1 MVVESGRIA
10 HVNVAFK
17 KLVIGIATLVLL
29 CSLPLA
35 GCSSGTSDASSS
47 ASDAAVGLAQTTVT
61 VTDADGQVASYTV
74 ETAAEGATVLSVI
87 QATDADV
94 TVEDGQYGTY
104 ISAINGLAAEGS
116 SGWVYTVNGE
126 QVMESVDAC
135 PVADGDTVEFS
146 YITM

>member
-47 ASDAAVGLAQTTVT
+47 ASGTAVELAQTTVT

>member
-126 QVMESVDAC
+126 QVMESADAC

>member
-47 ASDAAVGLAQTTVT
+47 ASGAAVELAQTTVT
-61 VTDADGQVASYTV
+61 VTDADGQVARYTV

>member
-17 KLVIGIATLVLL
+17 KLVIGVATLVLL

-47 ASDAAVGLAQTTVT
+47 ASGAAVELAQTTVT
-61 VTDADGQVASYTV
+61 VTDADGQVANYTV

-94 TVEDGQYGTY
+94 TVENGQYGTY

>member
-47 ASDAAVGLAQTTVT
+47 ASGAAVELAQTTVT

-104 ISAINGLAAEGS
+104 VSAINGLAAEGS

>member
-47 ASDAAVGLAQTTVT
+47 ASGAAVELAQTTVT

-87 QATDADV
+87 QATDADL

>member
-47 ASDAAVGLAQTTVT
+47 ASGAAVELAQTTVT

-116 SGWVYTVNGE
+116 SGWVYTVNSE
-126 QVMESVDAC
+126 QVMDSVDAC
-135 PVADGDTVEFS
+135 PIADGDTVEFS

>member
-47 ASDAAVGLAQTTVT
+47 ASGAAVELAQTTVT

-146 YITM
+146 YITT

>member
-10 HVNVAFK
+10 HVNVTFK

-47 ASDAAVGLAQTTVT
+47 ASGAAVELAQTTVT

-135 PVADGDTVEFS
+135 PVAGGDTVEFA

>member
-17 KLVIGIATLVLL
+17 KLIIGIATLVLL

-47 ASDAAVGLAQTTVT
+47 ASGAAVELAQTTVT

-126 QVMESVDAC
+126 QVMDSVDAC
-135 PVADGDTVEFS
+135 PIADGDTVEFS

>member
-1 MVVESGRIA
+1 M
-10 HVNVAFK
+10 
-17 KLVIGIATLVLL
+17 
-29 CSLPLA
+29 
-35 GCSSGTSDASSS
+35 
-47 ASDAAVGLAQTTVT
+47 
-61 VTDADGQVASYTV
+61 
-74 ETAAEGATVLSVI
+74 LSVI

-126 QVMESVDAC
+126 QVMESADAC

>member
-17 KLVIGIATLVLL
+17 KLVLGIATLVLL

-47 ASDAAVGLAQTTVT
+47 ASGAAVELAQTTVT

>member
-47 ASDAAVGLAQTTVT
+47 ASGAAVELAQTTVT

-94 TVEDGQYGTY
+94 TVEDGQYGIY

>member
-47 ASDAAVGLAQTTVT
+47 ASGAAVELAQTTVT

-94 TVEDGQYGTY
+94 TDEDGQYGTY

>member
-47 ASDAAVGLAQTTVT
+47 ASGAAVELAQTTVT

-74 ETAAEGATVLSVI
+74 ETAAEGATVLSAI

>member
-17 KLVIGIATLVLL
+17 KLVIGVATLVLL

-35 GCSSGTSDASSS
+35 GCSSGTSGASSS
-47 ASDAAVGLAQTTVT
+47 ASGAAVELAQTTVT
-61 VTDADGQVASYTV
+61 VTDADGQVANYTV

-94 TVEDGQYGTY
+94 TVENGQYGTY
-104 ISAINGLAAEGS
+104 ISAINGLTAEGS

>member
-47 ASDAAVGLAQTTVT
+47 ASGAAVELAQTTVT

-74 ETAAEGATVLSVI
+74 ETAGEGATVLSVI

-126 QVMESVDAC
+126 QVMDSVDAC
-135 PVADGDTVEFS
+135 PIADGDTVEFS

>member
-17 KLVIGIATLVLL
+17 KLVIGIAPLVLL
-29 CSLPLA
+29 CSLPLT

-47 ASDAAVGLAQTTVT
+47 ASGAAVELAQTTVT

>member
-47 ASDAAVGLAQTTVT
+47 ASGAAVELAQTTVT
-61 VTDADGQVASYTV
+61 VTDADGQVANYTV

-94 TVEDGQYGTY
+94 TVENGQYGTY

>member
-47 ASDAAVGLAQTTVT
+47 ASGAAVELAQTTVT

-126 QVMESVDAC
+126 QVMDSVDAC

>member
-29 CSLPLA
+29 CSLPLT

-47 ASDAAVGLAQTTVT
+47 ASGAAVELAQTTVT
-61 VTDADGQVASYTV
+61 VTDVDGQVASYTV

>member
-47 ASDAAVGLAQTTVT
+47 ASGAAVELAQTMVT

-126 QVMESVDAC
+126 QVMDSVDAC
-135 PVADGDTVEFS
+135 PIADGDTVEFS

>member
-47 ASDAAVGLAQTTVT
+47 ASGAAVELAQATVT

>member
-47 ASDAAVGLAQTTVT
+47 ASGAAVELAQTTVT
-61 VTDADGQVASYTV
+61 VTDADDQVASYTV

>member
-29 CSLPLA
+29 CSLPLT

-47 ASDAAVGLAQTTVT
+47 ASGAAVELAQTTVT

-74 ETAAEGATVLSVI
+74 ETAAEG
-87 QATDADV
+87 DV

>member
-47 ASDAAVGLAQTTVT
+47 ASGAAVELAQTTVT
-61 VTDADGQVASYTV
+61 VTDADGQIASYTV

>member
-17 KLVIGIATLVLL
+17 KLVIGVATLVLL

-47 ASDAAVGLAQTTVT
+47 ASGAAVELAQTTVT
-61 VTDADGQVASYTV
+61 VTDADGQVANYTV

>member
-1 MVVESGRIA
+1 M
-10 HVNVAFK
+10 
-17 KLVIGIATLVLL
+17 
-29 CSLPLA
+29 PLA

-47 ASDAAVGLAQTTVT
+47 ASGAAVELAQTTVT

-126 QVMESVDAC
+126 QAMESVDAC

>member
-35 GCSSGTSDASSS
+35 GCSPGTSDASSS
-47 ASDAAVGLAQTTVT
+47 ASGAAVELAQTTVT

>member
-47 ASDAAVGLAQTTVT
+47 ASGAAVELAQTTVT
-61 VTDADGQVASYTV
+61 VTDADGQVANYTV

>member
-47 ASDAAVGLAQTTVT
+47 ASGAAVELAQTTVT

-116 SGWVYTVNGE
+116 SGWIYTVNGE

>member
-29 CSLPLA
+29 CSLPLT
-35 GCSSGTSDASSS
+35 GCSSG
-47 ASDAAVGLAQTTVT
+47 
-61 VTDADGQVASYTV
+61 
-74 ETAAEGATVLSVI
+74 
-87 QATDADV
+87 ATDADV

>member
-10 HVNVAFK
+10 HVNVTFK

-35 GCSSGTSDASSS
+35 GCSSGTSDVSSS
-47 ASDAAVGLAQTTVT
+47 ASGAAVELAQTTVT

>member
-47 ASDAAVGLAQTTVT
+47 ASGAAVELAQTTVT

-94 TVEDGQYGTY
+94 TVEDGQYGIY
-104 ISAINGLAAEGS
+104 ISAINGLAAEGN

>member
-17 KLVIGIATLVLL
+17 KLVIGVATLVLL

-47 ASDAAVGLAQTTVT
+47 ASGAAVELAQTTVT

>member
-47 ASDAAVGLAQTTVT
+47 ASGAAVELAQTTVT

-135 PVADGDTVEFS
+135 PIADGDTVEFS

>member
-47 ASDAAVGLAQTTVT
+47 ASGAAVELAQTTVT

-74 ETAAEGATVLSVI
+74 ETATEGATVLSVI

>member
-47 ASDAAVGLAQTTVT
+47 ASGAAVGLAQTTVT
-61 VTDADGQVASYTV
+61 VTDADGQVANYTV

-94 TVEDGQYGTY
+94 TVENGQYGTY

>member
-35 GCSSGTSDASSS
+35 GCSSGTSDASFS
-47 ASDAAVGLAQTTVT
+47 ASGAAVELAQTTVT

>member
-17 KLVIGIATLVLL
+17 KLVIGIATLALL

-47 ASDAAVGLAQTTVT
+47 ASGTAVELAQTTVT